1 MKMITLMKM
10 LLKKLL
16 KKIRKTRRLKVMS
29 KVISVLSLRNGVGR
43 STIAALLSLE
53 LTYDGKVLVIDNNY
67 KFNDLEN
74 YLMIEPQY
82 NIDDLKPFFRG
93 DNLDKSTTK
102 SIITNIENNLD
113 ILCGS
118 KMKVNNTLS
127 SDELIKLIEIVRDD
141 YDYIV
146 VDNKAGIHHEE
157 VLNLSNYIDHG
168 LFISHQNKYDYA
180 NYLKQYKSLDNDN
193 KKKINEIMEKSFFIY
208 NRLSEDANLDI
219 KEVKKDIGSK
229 KIYKIYFDNKIIDFL
244 NGYNKKINN
253 NTSKILD
260 KLLIQITG
268 KEPDY
273 NKVQLVGK
281 KLKSILSS

>member
-1 MKMITLMKM
+1 
-10 LLKKLL
+10 
-16 KKIRKTRRLKVMS
+16 MS